1 MPEIVHVA
9 RDDLPSRLPRLHD
22 EELLE
27 FPFEF
32 VCIRCLE
39 TALLVV
45 EVERHNSGDLLS
57 LTRSQGGLNA
67 HFRLPFSKKQ
77 PTHNMLASCILAYLA
92 KVSQGVEG
100 VGMTPQWNRTFG
112 GTGGLRHAFRPS
124 IYKTTIYEKRDKSL
138 STLIYRTFKGFSCS
152 LLISICRLQLPVPPI
167 ELHRQV

>member
-9 RDDLPSRLPRLHD
+9 RDDVLSRLHRLHD

-39 TALLVV
+39 TALLIV
-45 EVERHNSGDLLS
+45 EVERHNSGDLLF
-57 LTRSQGGLNA
+57 LTRSQGGLNV

-100 VGMTPQWNRTFG
+100 VGMIPQWNRTFG
-112 GTGGLRHAFRPS
+112 GTGGLRRAFRPS
-124 IYKTTIYEKRDKSL
+124 IYKTNTEMMCDKE
-138 STLIYRTFKGFSCS
+138 TEAIKAG
-152 LLISICRLQLPVPPI
+152 
-167 ELHRQV
+167 